1 MGASLNWLFAKK
13 VADRNWMP
21 SVRLTSRRTPDPE
34 RLATRWVPATS
45 ARIVA
50 SSPSRSDDSGVS
62 LPQW

>member
-45 ARIVA
+45 ARIVT